1 MTRATPR
8 KSAGTTAIV
17 LCASLLMSA
26 APSRPAIGQKRTHL
40 QPDHTPPLISLRP
53 STKVALVLA
62 AAIGVAGQ
70 NGVSAQQSTP
80 AAKAVP
86 EVSSPHH
93 SDEAPF
99 LAENN
104 AAMDKMMTGMTVKP
118 TGDVDQDFTAMMI
131 PHHQGAIDMAQ
142 AELRYGHNEQLR
154 RIAQEI
160 IVEQQQE
167 IVAMRLA
174 LGQPLPPSVAAPD
187 QPLDLKASARDS
199 HKHRE
204 P

>member
-86 EVSSPHH
+86 EVSFAASFGRSPIPGGKQCR
-93 SDEAPF
+93 DGQDDDGNDCEAHRRRRSGFYGDDDSASSRCNRHGPGG
-99 LAENN
+99 
-104 AAMDKMMTGMTVKP
+104 AALR
-118 TGDVDQDFTAMMI
+118 
-131 PHHQGAIDMAQ
+131 AQ
-142 AELRYGHNEQLR
+142 RA
-154 RIAQEI
+154 
-160 IVEQQQE
+160 
-167 IVAMRLA
+167 
-174 LGQPLPPSVAAPD
+174 AAPD
-187 QPLDLKASARDS
+187 RAGNHRRATAGDRRHAAGPGSALAAVGRGARS
-199 HKHRE
+199 AFGSQGLRARFSQA
-204 P
+204 